1 MSITICHVNADDP
14 SHYARES
21 AAFTAA
27 GAVLRFSDSLT
38 PDALRENAQDA
49 DVILFTATR
58 FDEAA
63 FSALPNLKLLVRY
76 GIGYDNV
83 DLEAAKRHN
92 VIVCN
97 CPSYGAYDVAEHAFA
112 LLQAA
117 NRKIASYDRQIRT
130 GGADADYPCRRL
142 AGKQIGFVGY
152 GRIARHMAQFAAGFG
167 MTVAAC
173 DPYADV
179 SKADP
184 PAAPMPLE
192 DLLRT
197 SDYVS
202 LNTALTEETRGL
214 MSAERFAM
222 MKPDAILV
230 NTSRGGLI
238 DDDALFDALSQGRLR
253 AAGIDVWNTIP
264 DSTSRFCTL
273 DNIVM
278 TPHMA
283 WNTTE
288 AAAALTE
295 EVITTVLRWIGGEAL
310 PNRLW
315 R

>member
-1 MSITICHVNADDP
+1 MSLTICHVNSADP
-14 SHYARES
+14 GKFTRET

-27 GAVLRFSDSLT
+27 GAVLRCCESRT
-38 PDALRENAQDA
+38 PEALRATAFDA

-63 FSALPNLKLLVRY
+63 FAALPNLKLLVRY

-83 DLEAAKRHN
+83 DLQAARRHG

-117 NRKIASYDRQIRT
+117 NRKIASYDRSIRT
-130 GGADADYPCRRL
+130 GTAPAPYPCFRL
-142 AGKQIGFVGY
+142 TDKQIGFVGY
-152 GRIARHMAQFAAGFG
+152 GRIARHMARFALGFG
-167 MTVAAC
+167 MRVAAY

-179 SKADP
+179 SRAEP
-184 PAAPMPLE
+184 PAGAMSLE
-192 DLLRT
+192 EVLRT
-197 SDYVS
+197 SDFVS

-214 MSAERFAM
+214 MNAERFAM
-222 MKPDAILV
+222 MKPEAVLI
-230 NTSRGGLI
+230 NTSRGGLV
-238 DDDALFDALSQGRLR
+238 DEDALYEALAGGKLR
-253 AAGIDVWNTIP
+253 AAGIDVWNAIP
-264 DSTSRFCTL
+264 DSSSRFCAL

-283 WNTTE
+283 WNTVE

-295 EVITTVLRWIGGEAL
+295 EVITTVLRWIRGEDL